1 MVSKVESILLWSSN
15 LMGFGMGMFGPLY
28 AVFAIEVGGDI
39 FEISFVYA
47 LYLVFM
53 GIGIIV
59 VGKIADKKRDH
70 ARLLVAGYALSA
82 VAAFGYM
89 TVDSIHSLL
98 FVQILV
104 GLSTALSTA
113 TWYALYDK
121 FSGDGDTDGY
131 VWGLSSGLICVFQ
144 GVAMVLGGWLV
155 FQYSFDVLFAVM
167 GLVLTVS
174 TLYQARILRYALQ

>member
-15 LMGFGMGMFGPLY
+15 LMGFGLGMFGPLY
-28 AVFAIEVGGDI
+28 AVFALEVGGDV
-39 FEISFVYA
+39 FEISWVYA

-59 VGKIADKKRDH
+59 VGKIADKKRDY
-70 ARLLVAGYALSA
+70 ARLLIAGYALSA

-89 TVDSIHSLL
+89 AVDSMNSLL

-104 GLSTALSTA
+104 GLSTALSTP

-121 FSGDGDTDGY
+121 FSGDGDVDGF
-131 VWGLSSGLICVFQ
+131 VWGLSSGLWFVFQ
-144 GVAMVLGGWLV
+144 GIAMVTGGWIV
-155 FQYSFDVLFAVM
+155 SQYSFNALFAVM
-167 GLVLTVS
+167 GIVLVVS
-174 TLYQARILRYALQ
+174 TLYQARILRYTLQ